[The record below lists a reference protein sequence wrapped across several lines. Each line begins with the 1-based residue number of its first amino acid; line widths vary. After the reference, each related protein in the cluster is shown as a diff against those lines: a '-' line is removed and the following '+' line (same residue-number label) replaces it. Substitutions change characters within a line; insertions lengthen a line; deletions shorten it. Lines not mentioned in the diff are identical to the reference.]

1 MRNVLEQLEKGY
13 RAARRLVAGSLA
25 FVMILS
31 CMPAA
36 DVYAAEAAEEP
47 AVYTQEEAQTTL
59 PETESEEKDVLQEKS
74 SEDAPADSDEEPSSD
89 ADTATG
95 EEAAEE
101 AETESEVEDAELL
114 NEPEGYTVTATD
126 KDEHPFSIE
135 YTQGTVKTD
144 GMVYVDEGQ
153 PCIYA
158 KIDCD
163 RDPKGTKNYGVR
175 NVEATIGGEPA
186 YVRFD
191 GDSNS
196 AHCGMWEIS
205 KTDQGTE
212 PIDGN
217 VIITVETEKVYFVE
231 FITNQNADQIAIN
244 PDGGDFIANPN
255 FNSEHGVYVY
265 AGGTLS
271 FHFLTNEGYR
281 VTKVTQGR
289 NGTELTASGFD
300 LYKEGAIESSSY
312 TTGQISAN
320 TTIYTNSEEK
330 ALREV
335 EFVDRENSREAEP
348 VPDGGDLVLDP
359 DEEWSV
365 YVYEGGKL
373 SFHFKAFDGF
383 EIKRVEEY
391 GDGADPETEEG
402 TPLTETTGS
411 SVYEGAYT
419 KTVSYTI
426 NPVNEDKQIWFQT
439 EPGIEG
445 NRLIWSN
452 NKPYNLSILE
462 GADPATGLIN
472 EGATSIKVKI
482 WTDKSKEK
490 GAENYGI
497 VHDGVTALI
506 DYDSPVDAFVEH
518 DYGEINLTDGEYI
531 IKRNAAG
538 TAAFNDNVI
547 IFVETKKVHFVGF
560 QSGENAHAI
569 GCEPV
574 FAEVAGTKQY
584 NHIGTSPWEGGVY
597 VYDDE
602 PMSFRLNPYYGFA
615 VNAVRQG
622 RNGEALAFPADPYT
636 ENEGGRSYSTGIF
649 TTNPIRDRTF
659 LYIESKPDR
668 QVIFTN
674 EDQVDYVIDDAS
686 TGMIEE
692 RKDQHGNP
700 IRLLKADSGELIVK
714 AKAKDGNRLT
724 SLICRTVNFYTY
736 NDTVGEGDEAEEIT
750 EIGYEQATS
759 YAGKTVLSAYKMEG
773 GYSYYKVPVPVARD
787 GDEWSVLGL
796 EISANVTKMAPVS
809 IELKDADGSLDAR
822 LFDAEVRVGSQKY
835 PITSTRINPDD
846 ISSPYKYVAA
856 VPAGSDVTVSLTS
869 KDDLWT
875 VSGVVA
881 QDDSTNS
888 GKSQKPSKNGEYA
901 LKVGD
906 NATLTA
912 TITPVIKLVITDK
925 DYNEL
930 EAVKNV
936 YTIKK
941 TDQFVAYIAEGS
953 KILNGNPNPNAVYS
967 GVTFYN
973 GSKEIVAKEGI
984 SLGASGCVL
993 NTTGEAMNLS
1003 KLPLKAKYDNKT
1015 YTATLN
1021 FTGMPTKATVSMA
1034 DDDGFILLTYGQKA
1048 TIKVSIDGDTK
1059 DVEATIYEVDEDHN
1073 FNMLADVT
1081 DIGTFDGKTVTIDPK
1096 TERYKEVVK
1105 PCQPM
1110 AITFDVGDERIGY
1123 YYLFFTAPTVHDKE
1137 APIVT
1142 ENASLSTNQA
1152 LGLNL
1157 KLPKGVKSAE
1167 GMYYEIEARIVEE
1180 DKGEGVDLDEDEVPD
1195 YYDRQAY
1202 LDDKGTDDPDDDEIV
1217 SVFCN
1222 EAVMYVPASEK
1233 SCVMNVSLW
1242 PKTRED
1248 GWRLKYNVRARLV
1261 YAEEDDEAECGHKI
1275 LKFNIGGHQTEQ
1287 ATPTSDPI
1295 EVSTKDNTFET
1306 KLSLTKKLPSK
1317 IYNTQNS
1324 IPVAVPK
1331 WSKTTTVQGLD
1342 RVELINEYGNVR
1354 GHWSRWDD
1362 NESDHASHSELLN
1375 VDEESGLITLDTSWE
1390 EETGGE
1396 EEWRHLE
1403 AGKYTVVAYAI
1414 GGPGQSA
1421 KATLNL
1427 TLLESISNLTVT
1439 APVRVLKNYN
1449 KAATVKAEVAYNT
1462 AEWDKVPATKSVE
1475 WNILQVHEPAHDE
1488 YPATYK
1494 EIEPDSPLY
1503 GMLTMKNGT
1512 VTVNAKLLVDPFDEE
1527 AYSFVIAA
1535 KAADYEGNDVWGF
1548 SDPIRLT
1555 AQAQIPTEFQFV
1567 WDDTYWDE
1575 GLQREVL
1582 IERHYSPITEEEI
1595 ARREKA
1601 AKEKDIYVE
1610 PFYSNAIHNSR
1621 ILVIDQ
1627 YGEQMYAT
1635 LKLSGL
1641 IQAADGRLQLSKPG
1655 KITITATAT
1664 DGSKK
1669 SKKLQFTIANG
1680 DVRFKPNV
1688 LIQDAGREIDFENA
1702 FINLPAGSDRFHS
1715 EGLDNCNNYFP
1726 SNRYFYVHVAG
1737 IRYGDIAGKDRFQA
1751 WAPPDFGNNVMFDH
1765 SIKVSG
1771 GTIKETRT
1779 DLLENYTTYVI
1790 LPGAK
1795 ETKITLTDK
1804 TNDKAYGRAK
1814 ADYQYTVTNE
1824 AFADNKKAATITADK
1839 SSILNQMFIGREIYE
1854 RGNNPNHVVYTIKNP
1869 AEVPDGCTPVVRV
1882 YMDELTTDAQH
1893 TLSKFIGISDDEN
1906 EAESRKREINGI
1918 CLNAEG
1924 GKFAIDYFR
1933 EKKETR
1939 RVNDEDKD
1947 FYYWEFFEI
1956 PAGTYHFYAVYGY
1969 QDPSEQF
1976 HPLNAPTKLSV
1987 KLTAAKNPAVTLASN
2002 ALKLTENG
2010 DKYDAKI
2017 ELPAVKD
2024 GVGILSSYELISA
2037 NVSGAANRFNEL
2049 FVVEATPA
2057 LDENAILTDETD
2069 VRLTAR
2075 DGLDEF
2081 IPIGSGKSAQ
2091 IVHIRNWYEL
2101 KLLKKG
2107 LYKTLPSDP
2116 DTYDKYGMIV
2126 GSALLQKKAYDN
2138 FVKSGCTGFLR
2149 VRAIGYDGRETE
2161 AYTKITV
2168 NIDDFVDATP
2178 ENPESTAD
2186 RWTITSTA
2194 LGSDGNWAE
2203 DIGKDHGNK
2212 SPQIGGPRIEGA
2224 NTYAVFMVDTTADN
2238 WLHWKSHYGSDTA
2251 CYGTKL
2257 NIYRGISDDN
2267 TYIGPYPPS
2276 GTHTYEVYVVALKDG
2291 VSQEAEDI
2299 GKFDEGGND
2308 LEKMLFSLDKAYE
2321 YDDEWNIIG
2330 SRPGNILAIGHLSGT
2345 YTAH

>member
-1 MRNVLEQLEKGY
+1 M
-13 RAARRLVAGSLA
+13 
-25 FVMILS
+25 
-31 CMPAA
+31 
-36 DVYAAEAAEEP
+36 
-47 AVYTQEEAQTTL
+47 
-59 PETESEEKDVLQEKS
+59 
-74 SEDAPADSDEEPSSD
+74 
-89 ADTATG
+89 
-95 EEAAEE
+95 
-101 AETESEVEDAELL
+101 
-114 NEPEGYTVTATD
+114 
-126 KDEHPFSIE
+126 
-135 YTQGTVKTD
+135 
-144 GMVYVDEGQ
+144 
-153 PCIYA
+153 
-158 KIDCD
+158 
-163 RDPKGTKNYGVR
+163 
-175 NVEATIGGEPA
+175 
-186 YVRFD
+186 
-191 GDSNS
+191 
-196 AHCGMWEIS
+196 
-205 KTDQGTE
+205 
-212 PIDGN
+212 
-217 VIITVETEKVYFVE
+217 
-231 FITNQNADQIAIN
+231 
-244 PDGGDFIANPN
+244 
-255 FNSEHGVYVY
+255 
-265 AGGTLS
+265 
-271 FHFLTNEGYR
+271 
-281 VTKVTQGR
+281 
-289 NGTELTASGFD
+289 
-300 LYKEGAIESSSY
+300 
-312 TTGQISAN
+312 
-320 TTIYTNSEEK
+320 
-330 ALREV
+330 
-335 EFVDRENSREAEP
+335 
-348 VPDGGDLVLDP
+348 
-359 DEEWSV
+359 
-365 YVYEGGKL
+365 
-373 SFHFKAFDGF
+373 
-383 EIKRVEEY
+383 
-391 GDGADPETEEG
+391 
-402 TPLTETTGS
+402 
-411 SVYEGAYT
+411 
-419 KTVSYTI
+419 
-426 NPVNEDKQIWFQT
+426 
-439 EPGIEG
+439 
-445 NRLIWSN
+445 IWSN
-452 NKPYNLSILE
+452 NKPYNLSILA
-462 GADPATGLIN
+462 GADPATGLIDPD
-472 EGATSIKVKI
+472 ATSIKVKI

-490 GAENYGI
+490 GADNYGI
-497 VHDGVTALI
+497 VHGGVTALI
-506 DYDSPVDAFVEH
+506 DKASPVDAVVEH
-518 DYGEINLTDGEYI
+518 DYDQINLTDGEYI
-531 IKRNAAG
+531 IKRNATG
-538 TAAFNDNVI
+538 NMAFDGDVAI
-547 IFVETKKVHFVGF
+547 TVETEKVHFVGF
-560 QSGENAHAI
+560 HSGENAHAI

-597 VYDDE
+597 VYDGK
-602 PMSFRLNPYYGFA
+602 PMSFRLNPYYGFV

-622 RNGEALAFPADPYT
+622 RDGEELAFPTDAYA
-636 ENEGGRSYSTGIF
+636 ENEGGKSYRTGIF
-649 TTNPIRDRTF
+649 TTNPINTRTY
-659 LYIESKPDR
+659 LYLESQPDR
-668 QVIFTN
+668 QLIFTN
-674 EDQVDYVIDDAS
+674 EDQVDYEIDGTSA
-686 TGMIEE
+686 GMIEN

-700 IRLLKADSGELIVK
+700 IRLLKANNSELIIR
-714 AKAKDGNRLT
+714 AKAKDGNRLA
-724 SLICRTVNFYTY
+724 SLSYRTVNFYTY

-809 IELKDADGSLDAR
+809 IELKDADGPLDAR
-822 LFDAEVRVGSQKY
+822 LFDAVVRVGSQKY
-835 PITSTRINPDD
+835 PVTSTRINPGDT
-846 ISSPYKYVAA
+846 SSPYKHVAA
-856 VPAGSDVTVSLTS
+856 VPVGSDVTVTLTS
-869 KDDLWT
+869 KDDLWK

-881 QDDSTNS
+881 QDDSANS
-888 GKSQKPSKNGEYA
+888 GKSQKPSTTGEYN
-901 LKVGD
+901 LTVGD
-906 NATLTA
+906 SATLTA
-912 TITPVIKLVITDK
+912 TIAPVAKLVIADGEDK
-925 DYNEL
+925 EL

-941 TDQFVAYIAEGS
+941 SDKFFAYIAKGS
-953 KILNGNPNPNAVYS
+953 KIPNGDPVVVVS
-967 GVTFYN
+967 DVTFYN
-973 GSKEIVAKEGI
+973 GSKEIVTKDGI
-984 SLGASGCVL
+984 SLGESGCVL
-993 NTTGEAMNLS
+993 ETTGLALGLK

-1021 FTGMPTKATVSMA
+1021 FTDPPSEVTVNTKTGE
-1034 DDDGFILLTYGQKA
+1034 DGAIQLTYGKKG
-1048 TIKVSIDGDTK
+1048 TVKVSVDGDTK
-1059 DVEATIYEVDEDHN
+1059 DVSARIGEPGGFSFNSSVDVME
-1073 FNMLADVT
+1073 M
-1081 DIGTFDGKTVTIDPK
+1081 GTFDGKTVTLDPK
-1096 TERYKEVVK
+1096 MERYKEVIRPGQYMTLGFFEGVHRLEGNCK
-1105 PCQPM
+1105 LYFAAP
-1110 AITFDVGDERIGY
+1110 AI
-1123 YYLFFTAPTVHDKE
+1123 HDKE
-1137 APIVT
+1137 APTVT
-1142 ENASLSTNQA
+1142 ENVSLSTNQA

-1157 KLPKGVKSAE
+1157 KLPKGVKGAE

-1180 DKGEGVDLDEDEVPD
+1180 DKGDGVDLDGDEVPD

-1261 YAEEDDEAECGHKI
+1261 YAEEDDEEELGYKI
-1275 LKFNIGGHQTEQ
+1275 LKFNLGGHQTEQ

-1295 EVSTKDNTFET
+1295 EVSTKDNTYET

-1317 IYNTQNS
+1317 IYNTQDS
-1324 IPVAVPK
+1324 IPIAVPK

-1342 RVELINEYGNVR
+1342 RVELINEDGNVR

-1362 NESDHASHSELLN
+1362 NEDDYASHSELLK
-1375 VDEESGLITLDTSWE
+1375 VDEGSGLITLDTSWK
-1390 EETGGE
+1390 EET
-1396 EEWRHLE
+1396 EWRHLE

-1475 WNILQVHEPAHDE
+1475 WNILQVREPAHDE

-1512 VTVNAKLLVDPFDEE
+1512 VTVNAKLLIDPLRED

-1535 KAADYEGNDVWGF
+1535 RAADYEGHDVWGY

-1582 IERHYSPITEEEI
+1582 KERHYSPITEEKI

-1627 YGEQMYAT
+1627 YGEQMYAM
-1635 LKLSGL
+1635 LKLNGL
-1641 IQAADGRLQLSKPG
+1641 KQAADGRLLLSKPG

-1702 FINLPAGSDRFHS
+1702 FINLPVGSDRFRS
-1715 EGLDNCNNYFP
+1715 EGITACDNCFP
-1726 SNRYFYVHVAG
+1726 LNRYFFVHVAG

-1751 WAPPDFGNNVMFDH
+1751 WASPDFGNNVMFDH

-1814 ADYQYTVTNE
+1814 ADYLYMVTNK
-1824 AFADNKKAATITADK
+1824 AFADNKKSATITADK
-1839 SSILNQMFIGREIYE
+1839 SSILNHMFIEKDLYTE
-1854 RGNNPNHVVYTIKNP
+1854 ENNPNHVVYTIKDP

-1882 YMDELTTDAQH
+1882 YMDELTTDAQRN
-1893 TLSKFIGISDDEN
+1893 LSKFIGISDDEN
-1906 EAESRKREINGI
+1906 ETESRKREINGI
-1918 CLNAEG
+1918 YLNVED

-1947 FYYWEFFEI
+1947 FYYYWEFFET
-1956 PAGTYHFYAVYGY
+1956 PAGTYNFYAVYGY

-1987 KLTAAKNPAVTLASN
+1987 KLTAAKNPTVTLASN

-2010 DKYDAKI
+2010 GKYDAKI

-2024 GVGILSSYELISA
+2024 GVGILSSYDLISTTV
-2037 NVSGAANRFNEL
+2037 NGVTNRFKEL
-2049 FVVEATPA
+2049 FVIETTSA
-2057 LDENAILTDETD
+2057 LDENVILTDATD
-2069 VRLTAR
+2069 VRLTSR

-2081 IPIGSGKSAQ
+2081 IPIGSGKNVE
-2091 IVHIRNWYEL
+2091 IVHIRSWDEL
-2101 KLLKKG
+2101 KLLKNG
-2107 LYKTLPSDP
+2107 AYKTLPSKP
-2116 DTYDKYGMIV
+2116 DEYNKYGMIV
-2126 GSALLQKKAYDN
+2126 GSASLQKKAYDN
-2138 FVKSGCTGFLR
+2138 FVKSSCTGFLC
-2149 VRAIGYDGRETE
+2149 VRAVGYDGRDTE
-2161 AYTKITV
+2161 VYKNITV
-2168 NIDDFVDATP
+2168 NIDDFVGSRP
-2178 ENPESTAD
+2178 KIAD
-2186 RWTITSTA
+2186 SWKITS
-2194 LGSDGNWAE
+2194 LNLDSDGKWAE

-2212 SPQIGGPRIEGA
+2212 PPQIEGPRIDGA

-2238 WLHWKSHYGSDTA
+2238 WLHWKASYGPNTVCTETRLDIAIPTA
-2251 CYGTKL
+2251 
-2257 NIYRGISDDN
+2257 SESS
-2267 TYIGPYPPS
+2267 YIGPYPPS
-2276 GTHTYEVYVVALKDG
+2276 GTHTYEVYVVALKENG
-2291 VSQEAEDI
+2291 VSEEAWDI
-2299 GKFDEGGND
+2299 GKFNSGGND
-2308 LEKMLFSLDKAYE
+2308 LDKMLFSLDKAYE